1 MTGADF
7 GGFILGLVV
16 VAIVAAIVVWL
27 FHWLYL
33 RSSKERAFVRTGMGG
48 QKVVMNGGAF
58 VLPIVHDVIP
68 VNMNTLRLEVSRG
81 RDKAL
86 ITRDR
91 MRVDVVSEFYVRVQA
106 AAAAIASAAQT
117 LGQRTTQPEALKELL
132 EGKFVDALR
141 TVAAEMTMEELHE
154 KRGEYIRRVRGTVA
168 ENLLQNGLELESASL
183 TQLDQTAMEFF
194 NPSNAFD
201 AEGLTR
207 LTEQIERR
215 KKIRNDIEQ
224 DTMIQI
230 RNKNLETEKLSLDID
245 REAESARL
253 AQEREIEIARAGQRA
268 ELARERAEKQQLAE
282 RAEITAR
289 EQIERARV
297 ETDRVLEGQRIAK
310 EREIETAEIERR
322 LTLETAEQQRSI
334 AIAQQSKAQSEAQA
348 AADQAR
354 ALAVFEEEKVFTV
367 RETEMAN
374 RRKAIELIARG
385 PGRRARR
392 AADQDRRRGG
402 EAGGRR
408 SRRRGARPGRGRGRC
423 RQDTVSGLPAAP
435 RSRCRGCAG
444 DERGAERAERRGAR
458 LGRPPAPDRQAR
470 CHHPR
475 TGEAAREYR
484 GHQDPPCRRAGRRRR
499 RLRRR
504 RFRRRRRLLRPGGQ
518 LGPALPRPGAFGRRT
533 AQGDRHRYRQGRPD
547 HGDRPSQ
554 GRYQG
559 PQARGQ
565 RFVIKVYTSSVIDAS
580 ADAVWAHIRDFN
592 GLPKWHPAIAESRI
606 EGNWPADRV
615 GCIRN
620 FQLRDGGTIREQLLS
635 LSDYDYQ
642 CTYSI
647 LESPMGVDNYIAT
660 LKLTPVTDG
669 NRTFAEWSAEFDPP
683 PGQERKLADSIGQ
696 GVFQTGFDSLKS
708 YFGHR

>member
-141 TVAAEMTMEELHE
+141 TVAAVATMPILID
-154 KRGEYIRRVRGTVA
+154 KRGRHILRVRGTVA

-374 RRKAIELIARG
+374 RRKAIELIAAAQDAERDALRIRIAAEAEKLAADDRG
-385 PGRRARR
+385 DAVRARS
-392 AADQDRRRGG
+392 
-402 EAGGRR
+402 EA
-408 SRRRGARPGRGRGRC
+408 
-423 RQDTVSGLPAAP
+423 
-435 RSRCRGCAG
+435 
-444 DERGAERAERRGAR
+444 
-458 LGRPPAPDRQAR
+458 
-470 CHHPR
+470 
-475 TGEAAREYR
+475 
-484 GHQDPPCRRAGRRRR
+484 
-499 RLRRR
+499 
-504 RFRRRRRLLRPGGQ
+504 
-518 LGPALPRPGAFGRRT
+518 
-533 AQGDRHRYRQGRPD
+533 
-547 HGDRPSQ
+547 
-554 GRYQG
+554 
-559 PQARGQ
+559 
-565 RFVIKVYTSSVIDAS
+565 
-580 ADAVWAHIRDFN
+580 
-592 GLPKWHPAIAESRI
+592 
-606 EGNWPADRV
+606 
-615 GCIRN
+615 
-620 FQLRDGGTIREQLLS
+620 
-635 LSDYDYQ
+635 
-642 CTYSI
+642 
-647 LESPMGVDNYIAT
+647 
-660 LKLTPVTDG
+660 
-669 NRTFAEWSAEFDPP
+669 
-683 PGQERKLADSIGQ
+683 
-696 GVFQTGFDSLKS
+696 
-708 YFGHR
+708 